1 MPFRKTVCSFTSS
14 LPLLAFSVRF
24 FAVTPRLRRENSS
37 SHVLRRTWSQ
47 GRLSFSFPNLKIQ
60 SFRIQLQKNSSKFDN
75 VNEMELARVNLILD
89 DNWTKWSAVWFKVLR
104 GMREFDLISDQ
115 NCTTPSSTTTFLQP
129 FWNRRIQSVPNHYL
143 LDLAAGLLKSGN
155 KRAVYLILYT
165 WNRWCNIERRWCD

>member
-1 MPFRKTVCSFTSS
+1 MPFRNPLSSFTSS

-37 SHVLRRTWSQ
+37 SHVLRRTWTQ
-47 GRLSFSFPNLKIQ
+47 GRLSFSFSNLRYSPLEFSSRKIRPN
-60 SFRIQLQKNSSKFDN
+60 FDN

-89 DNWTKWSAVWFKVLR
+89 DNWTKWSAVRSKVIR

-115 NCTTPSSTTTFLQP
+115 NCTTPSSTTTFFQP
-129 FWNRRIQSVPNHYL
+129 FWNHRIQSVPNHYL

-155 KRAVYLILYT
+155 KRAFYLILYLKQMHDA
-165 WNRWCNIERRWCD
+165 I